1 MVKQFSGLAV
11 KESANNPL
19 NFGLVSMADSI
30 QFTIGEDGK
39 TLRVV
44 VDPRESPVP
53 KSVAELTE
61 RIHKAGFGSLFLFED
76 VLKKLPELQRK
87 ATEPTF
93 IDVGERRDGTVSV
106 KVSDD
111 AMEAFVTVTRTYGG
125 TAITRDDVRRI
136 LRASSI
142 VAGLQQDG
150 IERSVREASGE
161 PVLVAKGTAPKNG
174 EPARF
179 ESRVRRASGRQPK
192 MKSDGRVDLREL
204 GVFVMVKPGDVLMVK
219 IPPTAG
225 VPGHN
230 VHGVVLPVL
239 PGEDVDFSGELE
251 GTQRHPRDP
260 NTLIAAVAGR
270 PVVLESSVYVDTNL
284 EIKNVDMSTGNV
296 HFEGDVTIS
305 GDVRAGCKVISSGS
319 VTIGGTVEGATVEA
333 DGDIVIELGA
343 IGRGEIRDETGELS
357 TSAAVLRAGGN
368 VQVRYLYNA
377 LVESGGV
384 VTVSET
390 VTHSEVIAKNEVMV
404 GGDGTKKGH
413 IIGGRIVAGDCV
425 QAQVV
430 GSPASVKTFIEVGAG
445 AQVFSEHGH
454 VTEELERKVED
465 QEKLH
470 VLEQQLREKPR
481 PDLKEKI
488 ERASAKLQ
496 AEIAELTTKSKA
508 LLEKVDEK
516 QGARITITHSVY
528 GGTQIQ
534 CNGRVETVPDQRGPG
549 TFAIRSDKLT
559 YE

>member
-1 MVKQFSGLAV
+1 MVKQFRELAV
-11 KESANNPL
+11 KTTCSQRLGMGQVPK
-19 NFGLVSMADSI
+19 ADNI

-39 TLRVV
+39 TLRVAI
-44 VDPRESPVP
+44 DPRGPPVP
-53 KSVAELTE
+53 KTIAELME
-61 RIHKAGFGSLFLFED
+61 LINKAGFGNLFIFED

-93 IDVGERRDGTVSV
+93 IDVGERRDGTVSI

-111 AMEAFVTVTRTYGG
+111 AMEAYVTVTRPYGG
-125 TAITRDDVRRI
+125 TAISRDDVRRL

-142 VAGLQQDG
+142 VAGLLQDA
-150 IERSVREASGE
+150 IERSVRENSGE
-161 PVLVAKGTAPKNG
+161 PVLVAKGTPPKNG

-219 IPPTAG
+219 IPPTVG
-225 VPGHN
+225 VPGNN

-239 PGEDVDFSGELE
+239 PGEDTDFSGELE

-270 PVVLESSVYVDTNL
+270 PVVLETSVYVDTNL

-296 HFEGDVTIS
+296 HFEGDVTIR

-319 VTIGGTVEGATVEA
+319 VTIGGTVEGASVEA

-343 IGRGEIRDETGELS
+343 IGRGEIRDEHGELS
-357 TSAAVLRAGGN
+357 PSAAVLRAGGN
-368 VQVRYLYNA
+368 IQVRYLYNA
-377 LVESGGV
+377 RVESGGV

-390 VTHSEVIAKNEVMV
+390 VTHSEVVAKNAVLV

-413 IIGGRIVAGDCV
+413 IIGGRIVAGDLV
-425 QAQVV
+425 QAQVI
-430 GSPASVKTFIEVGAG
+430 GSPANVKTFIEVGAG
-445 AQVFSEHGH
+445 SHVFSEHQS
-454 VTEELERKVED
+454 VIEELEKKKED

-470 VLEQQLREKPR
+470 ALEQQLREKPR
-481 PDLKEKI
+481 PDLKEKL
-488 ERASAKLQ
+488 ERASEKLQ
-496 AEIAELTTKSKA
+496 AEIAELTAKLNV
-508 LLEKVDEK
+508 LLEKVGEK
-516 QGARITITHSVY
+516 QGAKITITHSVC

>member
-1 MVKQFSGLAV
+1 MSKTD
-11 KESANNPL
+11 N
-19 NFGLVSMADSI
+19 I

-39 TLRVV
+39 TLRIV
-44 VDPRESPVP
+44 VDPRGPPVP
-53 KSVAELTE
+53 KSSAELTE
-61 RIHKAGFGSLFLFED
+61 RINSAGFGSLFLFED
-76 VLKKLPELQRK
+76 VLKKLSELQRK
-87 ATEPTF
+87 ASEPTF

-106 KVSDD
+106 RVTDD
-111 AMEAFVTVTRTYGG
+111 AMEAFITVTRPYGG
-125 TAITRDDVRRI
+125 TAITRDDVRHL
-136 LRASSI
+136 LRASSVI
-142 VAGLQQDG
+142 AGLQQDG
-150 IERSVREASGE
+150 IERSVRETSGE
-161 PVLVAKGTAPKNG
+161 PVLVAKGTAPVNG

-179 ESRVRRASGRQPK
+179 ESRVRRASGRHPK

-225 VPGHN
+225 VPGNN

-239 PGEDVDFSGELE
+239 PGEDADFSGELE
-251 GTQRHPRDP
+251 GTQHHPRDP

-296 HFEGDVTIS
+296 HFEGDVTIR
-305 GDVRAGCKVISSGS
+305 GDVRAGCKVFSSGS

-343 IGRGEIRDETGELS
+343 IGRGEIRDENGEIS
-357 TSAAVLRAGGN
+357 ASAAVLRAGGN

-377 LVESGGV
+377 LVQSGGV

-390 VTHSEVIAKNEVMV
+390 VTHSEVIAKSEVVV

-413 IIGGRIVAGDCV
+413 IIGGHIMAGDRV

-430 GSPASVKTFIEVGAG
+430 GSPAGVKTFIEVGAG
-445 AQVFSEHGH
+445 AKVFNEHGH
-454 VTEELERKVED
+454 VTEELEKKVED
-465 QEKLH
+465 QEKLNI
-470 VLEQQLREKPR
+470 LEQQLREKPR
-481 PDLKEKI
+481 PDLKEKL

-496 AEIAELTTKSKA
+496 AEIADLTTKAKA

-516 QGARITITHSVY
+516 QGARITITKSIY

-534 CNGRVETVPDQRGPG
+534 CNGRIETVPDLRGPG
-549 TFAIRSDKLT
+549 TFAIRSNKLT